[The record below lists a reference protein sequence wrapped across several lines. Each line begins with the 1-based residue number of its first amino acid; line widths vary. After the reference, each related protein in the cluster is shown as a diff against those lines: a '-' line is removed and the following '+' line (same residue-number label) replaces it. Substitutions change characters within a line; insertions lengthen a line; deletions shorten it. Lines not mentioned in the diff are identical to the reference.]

1 MPWMLEYLAVTTCDD
16 DALVDSS
23 IRKSKDN
30 PEMMVLSLVHRKTAL
45 EQRGWKGFSSD
56 DL

>member
-16 DALVDSS
+16 DALVDSY